1 MIFMYLTKCIFLQD
15 KENIPDDKQEVGL
28 FKTKLSG
35 FGGYSAPLKDS
46 GNVAVT
52 LTLSSAAAE
61 DICGVLSALADLL
74 KIPIPASY
82 EIVERTATPP
92 SQKLGLYRR
101 CEFCVKFLMR
111 KFN

>member
-1 MIFMYLTKCIFLQD
+1 MCLLKNKM
-15 KENIPDDKQEVGL
+15 
-28 FKTKLSG
+28 SG
-35 FGGYSAPLKDS
+35 IGGYSAPLKDS

-61 DICGVLSALADLL
+61 DICGVLSALAELL
-74 KIPIPASY
+74 KIPIPTSF

-101 CEFCVKFLMR
+101 CK
-111 KFN
+111 

>member
-1 MIFMYLTKCIFLQD
+1 MLKFVVYFPQD
-15 KENIPDDKQEVGL
+15 KENIPEEKSEMGL
-28 FKTKLSG
+28 LKNKMSG
-35 FGGYSAPLKDS
+35 IGGYSAPLKDS

-61 DICGVLSALADLL
+61 DICGVLSALAELL
-74 KIPIPASY
+74 KIPIPTSF

-101 CEFCVKFLMR
+101 CK
-111 KFN
+111 

>member
-1 MIFMYLTKCIFLQD
+1 MYASIIVLNIFNLQD
-15 KENIPDDKQEVGL
+15 KENIPEEKSEVSL
-28 FKTKLSG
+28 MKTKMSG
-35 FGGYSAPLKDS
+35 IGGYSAPLKDS

-61 DICGVLSALADLL
+61 DICGVLTALADLL

-82 EIVERTATPP
+82 DIVERTATPP

-101 CEFCVKFLMR
+101 CELSYSFLY
-111 KFN
+111 

>member
-1 MIFMYLTKCIFLQD
+1 MFHTSFTCDFNFFLFPCKD
-15 KENIPDDKQEVGL
+15 KENIPEEKTELGL
-28 FKTKLSG
+28 KSKMSG
-35 FGGYSAPLKDS
+35 IGGYSAPLKDS

-61 DICGVLSALADLL
+61 DICGVLSALAELL
-74 KIPIPASY
+74 KIPIPTSF

-101 CEFCVKFLMR
+101 CM
-111 KFN
+111 

>member
-1 MIFMYLTKCIFLQD
+1 MEMCLLKN
-15 KENIPDDKQEVGL
+15 KM
-28 FKTKLSG
+28 SG
-35 FGGYSAPLKDS
+35 IGGYSAPLKDS

-61 DICGVLSALADLL
+61 DICGVLSALAELL
-74 KIPIPASY
+74 KIPIPASF

-101 CEFCVKFLMR
+101 CMYIYFLEFSIYYYHAVSITYYFIITLLY
-111 KFN
+111 